1 MLGKHGDHVGGEREA
16 VKALLGGAVDAA
28 CLIDSNLLAFVQ
40 NGTLRSGETQVLART
55 LAYDHCNFT
64 VLDGAPTPLVDRF
77 ATFLIGM
84 SYADATVRPLLDL
97 EGLKAWKP
105 GRTEGYRPL
114 KAAIESFGTID
125 AFAER
130 LGARCV

>member
-55 LAYDHCNFT
+55 PAYDHCNFT

-77 ATFLIGM
+77 TTFLIGM

-125 AFAER
+125 VFAER